1 MMANR
6 YGNIH
11 YTVINQN
18 PPMPSAQVDNR
29 GLKAYPYSGDNS
41 IYRIL
46 KALCHFISICW
57 QYSRLIR
64 DNYILSRQARYD
76 SYQPLPGRHP
86 GTCCSE
92 VISSCLV

>member
-6 YGNIH
+6 CGNIH

-29 GLKAYPYSGDNS
+29 GLKAYPYSGVNS

-46 KALCHFISICW
+46 IVLCRSISICW

-64 DNYILSRQARYD
+64 DNHILSRQARYD
-76 SYQPLPGRHP
+76 SYQPLPGRHQKSSAP
-86 GTCCSE
+86 ASYNE
-92 VISSCLV
+92 VLK

>member
-18 PPMPSAQVDNR
+18 LPTPSAQVDNR

-46 KALCHFISICW
+46 RVLCHSIF
-57 QYSRLIR
+57 YL
-64 DNYILSRQARYD
+64 
-76 SYQPLPGRHP
+76 
-86 GTCCSE
+86 
-92 VISSCLV
+92 LVV